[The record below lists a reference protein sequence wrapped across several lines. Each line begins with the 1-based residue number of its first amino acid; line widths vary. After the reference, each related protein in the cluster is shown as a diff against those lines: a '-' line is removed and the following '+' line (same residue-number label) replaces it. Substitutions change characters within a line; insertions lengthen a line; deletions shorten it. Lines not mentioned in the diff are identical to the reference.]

1 MKKDNKIKD
10 INEYKKKKKN
20 KNKNRNKRI
29 TFRKTYVIIGCICI
43 LSTVIGNLCGY
54 SIVSQLKY
62 DIYYLKK
69 DLREKEIIIEQLNS
83 RIYSN
88 YSIEEIEKM
97 AKEKINMDYPKES
110 QIEYITVED

>member
-1 MKKDNKIKD
+1 MKKNNKIED

-20 KNKNRNKRI
+20 KNKNRKKRI
-29 TFRKTYVIIGCICI
+29 AFKKSRVTIGFICVA
-43 LSTVIGNLCGY
+43 SAVIGNLCGY

-69 DLREKEIIIEQLNS
+69 DLRAKEIVIEQLNS

-88 YSIEEIEKM
+88 YSMRLKKWLKKKLIWIIRK
-97 AKEKINMDYPKES
+97 KVKSSI
-110 QIEYITVED
+110 

>member
-1 MKKDNKIKD
+1 MKKNNKIED
-10 INEYKKKKKN
+10 INEYKKKKRN
-20 KNKNRNKRI
+20 KNKNRKKRI
-29 TFRKTYVIIGCICI
+29 AFKKSRVILVFICAAG
-43 LSTVIGNLCGY
+43 TVIGNLCGY
-54 SIVSQLKY
+54 AIVSQLKY

-69 DLREKEIIIEQLNS
+69 DLRAKEIVIEQLNS

>member
-1 MKKDNKIKD
+1 MKKDNKIKY

-20 KNKNRNKRI
+20 KNKNRNKGI
-29 TFRKTYVIIGCICI
+29 TFSKPYVIIGFICAV
-43 LSTVIGNLCGY
+43 SAVIGNLCGY

-69 DLREKEIIIEQLNS
+69 DLRAKEIVIEQLNS